1 MPAVK
6 TTAPPKTTAPDSGG
20 RGPHRKLPTGGG
32 GDGEWSNQPPGRR
45 GPRERLHRARVAL
58 AVLLS
63 TSLGLF
69 ATLSIGYLSRRHA
82 VVFDRVAQA
91 YVPVWHPVSLPSL
104 LWWNTALLALSSL
117 TLELA
122 RQEYFREEVAMDE
135 WLGIARPTLRRA
147 LPWEALSLLLA
158 TGFVVGQVYAWQQ
171 LQNQGIFLGSGPS
184 SQFYYFITA
193 LHGLHLIGG
202 MIVLIF
208 AMAAAIAGRSLEGR
222 RITIDITAWYWH
234 AITAV
239 WFGIF
244 ALLKLSQ

>member
-32 GDGEWSNQPPGRR
+32 GDGEWKDQPRR

-58 AVLLS
+58 GVLLT

-91 YVPVWHPVSLPSL
+91 YVPVWHPVALPSL
-104 LWWNTALLALSSL
+104 LWWNTALLVLSSL

-158 TGFVVGQVYAWQQ
+158 SGFVVGQLYAWQQ
-171 LQNQGIFLGSGPS
+171 LQSEGIFLGSGPS
-184 SQFYYFITA
+184 SQFYYLITA
-193 LHGLHLIGG
+193 LHGLHLVGG
-202 MIVLIF
+202 MIVLVF

-222 RITIDITAWYWH
+222 RIIVDITAWYWH
-234 AITAV
+234 AITVV
-239 WFGIF
+239 WFGVF